1 MCKLG
6 ASFPSPEGPKEIEI
20 EREKNGFNEWGALE
34 RSNHIDHH

>member
-6 ASFPSPEGPKEIEI
+6 ASFPSPEGPEIEI